1 MKYLFPKKIKASSNI
16 ANVND
21 LLKEDTMQVDIDP
34 IGSIC
39 FQNNDYVI
47 FDFGK
52 ELNGGIRLLTSSI
65 SKNGKIRLRFGES
78 LTETCID
85 INEETCATNDHALR
99 DFEVKVPQMSDQTF
113 GQTGFR
119 FVRIDFSG
127 DFWNVQHIIG
137 AIDVDDREEV
147 GTFKS
152 DDQRLNDI
160 WNIASYTLRVNLHNG
175 VIWDGAKRDRL
186 CWIGDAYNEIKAL
199 ECLYNEQVEIKNVLE
214 FTIKDLENIFFNT
227 NTIPTSYTLW
237 WIIILLEK
245 YKHDDDDKYLQNQV
259 NILKP
264 LIKRINSYIDEN
276 GSIKLPFNF
285 VDWPTHCDN
294 PQNELDYM
302 KLNDEEVGVKALTLI
317 AFKKLKKELNKIY
330 IHSLDEDLN
339 SAISKLDNST
349 YEVQHFKQVAAL
361 VYLASKENG
370 KCLDILTK
378 GKAKGLSTFQS
389 YTILSALARLG
400 KHDEALEI
408 IKEYYGK
415 MIDLGATTFF
425 EDFDIDWANNAARI
439 DEFPKENEIDFHAT
453 YGQFCYKKYRHS
465 LAHGWAV
472 GVIPYIVENV
482 IGLKQ
487 ISKNHFEL
495 KPNLSSLNEI
505 HYIYPHEYGKIE
517 FDIKKINDH
526 VEVKING
533 PKGIKIE
540 LQEVML

>member
-1 MKYLFPKKIKASSNI
+1 
-16 ANVND
+16 
-21 LLKEDTMQVDIDP
+21 
-34 IGSIC
+34 
-39 FQNNDYVI
+39 
-47 FDFGK
+47 
-52 ELNGGIRLLTSSI
+52 
-65 SKNGKIRLRFGES
+65 
-78 LTETCID
+78 
-85 INEETCATNDHALR
+85 
-99 DFEVKVPQMSDQTF
+99 
-113 GQTGFR
+113 
-119 FVRIDFSG
+119 
-127 DFWNVQHIIG
+127 
-137 AIDVDDREEV
+137 
-147 GTFKS
+147 
-152 DDQRLNDI
+152 
-160 WNIASYTLRVNLHNG
+160 
-175 VIWDGAKRDRL
+175 
-186 CWIGDAYNEIKAL
+186 
-199 ECLYNEQVEIKNVLE
+199 
-214 FTIKDLENIFFNT
+214 
-227 NTIPTSYTLW
+227 
-237 WIIILLEK
+237 
-245 YKHDDDDKYLQNQV
+245 
-259 NILKP
+259 
-264 LIKRINSYIDEN
+264 
-276 GSIKLPFNF
+276 
-285 VDWPTHCDN
+285 
-294 PQNELDYM
+294 M

-330 IHSLDEDLN
+330 IHNLDEDLN